1 MNLLKWD
8 ANLAMQ
14 AVDMNRFCNS
24 FVSDIPGLGSVR
36 VSVMQLSPQ
45 GFRNSLEPILSMN
58 RYDYDEPNDHDPSKD
73 DPNDHDP
80 PKDDPNDHDSPKDD
94 PNEHD
99 PPKDDPND
107 HDSPKDDPN
116 DHEPLKRM
124 TRFVVM
130 TTDAGFCLAPVTFD
144 HSTFFFVTIGT
155 ALCSCAANT
164 LNQIAEVPYDAQMD
178 RTKGRPL
185 VKAVISPMHAFLF
198 SVFSGTTGALCLYY
212 GTNTVT
218 TILGVSNIL
227 LYAGIYTSL
236 KRKHWSNTW
245 VGAVVGAIP
254 PVMGWTAATG
264 SLDAGALIFSG
275 ILYAWQFPHFY
286 ALAWR
291 RRGDYARGSYHML
304 PLSHPVA
311 TKYVVANEQQFS
323 TSPVQV

>member
-1 MNLLKWD
+1 
-8 ANLAMQ
+8 
-14 AVDMNRFCNS
+14 
-24 FVSDIPGLGSVR
+24 
-36 VSVMQLSPQ
+36 MQLIHNICLRSRTLCRIPWKCFSTTTEFKVCQ
-45 GFRNSLEPILSMN
+45 LPKATAQLSCIKYSEDVRARNLNNKACDEKHLAGLNSATNLQFNQKNKEHNVLKTPLLYASL
-58 RYDYDEPNDHDPSKD
+58 SKWY
-73 DPNDHDP
+73 
-80 PKDDPNDHDSPKDD
+80 
-94 PNEHD
+94 
-99 PPKDDPND
+99 
-107 HDSPKDDPN
+107 
-116 DHEPLKRM
+116 L
-124 TRFVVM
+124 TWFVVM

-264 SLDAGALIFSG
+264 SLD
-275 ILYAWQFPHFY
+275 
-286 ALAWR
+286 
-291 RRGDYARGSYHML
+291 
-304 PLSHPVA
+304 
-311 TKYVVANEQQFS
+311 
-323 TSPVQV
+323 